1 VLIPCAL
8 GEKRPAFEYKD
19 GLWSWD
25 NFDEL
30 VMREP
35 GAPQEPVQGTK
46 DLSQVDWAIVLRV
59 ARPLRHRLR
68 HTPEVAAQLEERFPL
83 LRGVPCEKTARGY
96 HYFFRRS
103 ALANSGG
110 YYDGCA
116 QVLKDCDFKSVTRTG
131 TGGIIVV
138 APSTDKDWVRAPW
151 DVALTEISDAL
162 LKAVARPAEA
172 YSSGAAAEE
181 LSEPAGSCAGE
192 PSGTACAPATV
203 AAPAGVDAD
212 ADAVRLSF
220 EGDDDG
226 DLVVSGARAGLVRKM
241 DYVSALLSGR
251 WHVESTN
258 NDMPTLHVP
267 CQRAVFEEILCLLEK
282 GELSNERPPTVEL
295 LHAIEQTADMLGAP
309 KRTQHPLLERATFW
323 ADLYQVCPDWW
334 LESSE
339 EQARMLG
346 CSGADSDAALERITD
361 ELAQCLGYDP
371 VHPKNSLWLFQ
382 ELPHLLDPDRDID
395 LKVLMDHPSE
405 TLRAQLP
412 EAVVSLLRLLPTCL
426 AVAGGAVLGSV
437 SRWAEYG
444 SDVDLFLYGL
454 DHDASAD
461 ALRQIDAHIA
471 ENYEGEYERTSSVAA
486 VTFTKKKHDATSSI
500 DEKQR
505 NRPFQIILGLHRSRS
520 QILEYFDLAPCK
532 SLARHDPES
541 EELIVE
547 ALPLFINS
555 LRRMAFHVD
564 IMYWSPASVA
574 RIMKYVAKGFECL
587 VPGIRRSAFKTETAK
602 RGLAWYRYG
611 HDKGG
616 IRELFDAEADV
627 INSRAYWSQPNEV
640 LKREGEMVFGD
651 ELVIEKITGRL
662 KLVEAATIA
671 SKVLHG
677 KNACHTWTLEHTTYQ
692 SEHTTYQSPCTHY

>member
-1 VLIPCAL
+1 MAARRCTSPYHAAPYIPTSSSL
-8 GEKRPAFEYKD
+8 TWPPPK
-19 GLWSWD
+19 
-25 NFDEL
+25 
-30 VMREP
+30 
-35 GAPQEPVQGTK
+35 
-46 DLSQVDWAIVLRV
+46 
-59 ARPLRHRLR
+59 
-68 HTPEVAAQLEERFPL
+68 TPR
-83 LRGVPCEKTARGY
+83 
-96 HYFFRRS
+96 
-103 ALANSGG
+103 
-110 YYDGCA
+110 
-116 QVLKDCDFKSVTRTG
+116 QVLKDCDFKSITRTG

-172 YSSGAAAEE
+172 CSSGAAAEE

-251 WHVESTN
+251 WHVESTK
-258 NDMPTLHVP
+258 NDMPTLQMP

-309 KRTQHPLLERATFW
+309 KRTQHPLLERAAFW

-395 LKVLMDHPSE
+395 LKVLMDHPCE
-405 TLRAQLP
+405 KLRAQLP

-437 SRWAEYG
+437 SRWAEWG
-444 SDVDLFLYGL
+444 SDVK
-454 DHDASAD
+454 
-461 ALRQIDAHIA
+461 
-471 ENYEGEYERTSSVAA
+471 T
-486 VTFTKKKHDATSSI
+486 
-500 DEKQR
+500 R
-505 NRPFQIILGLHRSRS
+505 N
-520 QILEYFDLAPCK
+520 
-532 SLARHDPES
+532 
-541 EELIVE
+541 
-547 ALPLFINS
+547 
-555 LRRMAFHVD
+555 
-564 IMYWSPASVA
+564 
-574 RIMKYVAKGFECL
+574 
-587 VPGIRRSAFKTETAK
+587 
-602 RGLAWYRYG
+602 
-611 HDKGG
+611 
-616 IRELFDAEADV
+616 
-627 INSRAYWSQPNEV
+627 
-640 LKREGEMVFGD
+640 
-651 ELVIEKITGRL
+651 
-662 KLVEAATIA
+662 
-671 SKVLHG
+671 
-677 KNACHTWTLEHTTYQ
+677 
-692 SEHTTYQSPCTHY
+692 